1 MPGVCVFFVS
11 IFLLVS
17 GFLTS
22 IIVTGRHYLWGFVGS
37 KAAQDHWL
45 GEKVEGWWDSV
56 ATLAGVACRHP
67 QTAYAGLQKCLQQEW
82 YLLQRVTLDI
92 GMAFQ
97 VVEDALRN
105 FFLIDLFQGAMAQ
118 IPGRAITGLTVKQA
132 GIALPD
138 PTRTA
143 GAN

>member
-1 MPGVCVFFVS
+1 M
-11 IFLLVS
+11 L
-17 GFLTS
+17 
-22 IIVTGRHYLWGFVGS
+22 
-37 KAAQDHWL
+37 
-45 GEKVEGWWDSV
+45 
-56 ATLAGVACRHP
+56 
-67 QTAYAGLQKCLQQEW
+67 
-82 YLLQRVTLDI
+82 

-105 FFLIDLFQGAMAQ
+105 FFLTDLFQGAMAH